1 MPVPLSAHCA
11 GRDVF
16 GARDGRRLKTKE
28 RTPDGKTKGARV
40 KMRLRRGSADYRSSQ
55 HVIDRLTR
63 TRSSNRSRKGGR
75 GTQGQ
80 GKGQGRAEIDAACD
94 TFCCL
99 SRCNATLAAQEVW
112 VVLSTLQTPL
122 CTLLSL
128 HSSLHTP
135 LSLSFSRCRRVR
147 HANAA

>member
-63 TRSSNRSRKGGR
+63 ARSSNRSRKGGR
-75 GTQGQ
+75 GTQ
-80 GKGQGRAEIDAACD
+80 GQGRAEIDAACD

-122 CTLLSL
+122 CTLLSV